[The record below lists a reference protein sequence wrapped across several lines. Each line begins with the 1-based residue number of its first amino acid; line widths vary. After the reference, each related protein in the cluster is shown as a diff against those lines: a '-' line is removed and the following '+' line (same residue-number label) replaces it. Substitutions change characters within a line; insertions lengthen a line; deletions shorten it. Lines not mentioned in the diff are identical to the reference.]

1 MKKIIALFLLLA
13 LCLPLLFGCAASLS
27 SESEKGEN
35 EEKEEVQKTEEAE
48 ETGEIVYPKGYSV
61 GYASVDIS
69 GDPATGHMV
78 YYGGTAEGVHDPL
91 MLTCIALCDGE
102 NVALIM
108 TADLKK
114 MYGENWVG
122 ASNVAGRSL
131 ELVEKNFG
139 IPADS
144 VIISCTHSHSAPDAG
159 EDVAGNVRW
168 QQQYYKQLTKVVD
181 KALRDLDEVEG
192 AYTGKANVAEGSTFV
207 RRYHLADGTFT
218 SPGAAAN
225 AVAHES
231 DADPELRT
239 IRFDRKNKKD
249 VLLVNFQ
256 THYGGAD
263 HRYPSQFSADF
274 VDPFRDQAADEF
286 DSLVAYYSGAGANIG
301 FSTAIEGERKFNSYE
316 EVVKSSFIPA
326 TKEAV
331 NKEEKIDMGKVI
343 GNRSIYTGTCMQRSP
358 ERVEQVRE
366 AGRAGG
372 ASSAEGA
379 SLMKKYGI
387 ESDLE
392 IQHTLRH
399 ASLPETLPVPFTAIS
414 FGDVAFCTTPYEMFD
429 TNGKQVRD
437 ASPFQNTFVC
447 TLAGG
452 ALGYVPSALGFENGS
467 YETFNCA
474 FRPGSGEEFANE
486 LIRMLN
492 ENYSKK

>member
-1 MKKIIALFLLLA
+1 MKKIIVLLLLLS
-13 LCLPLLFGCAASLS
+13 LCLPLLFGCSASLAGG
-27 SESEKGEN
+27 SEEGEK
-35 EEKEEVQKTEEAE
+35 KEEVQKENEEEAQ
-48 ETGEIVYPKGYSV
+48 ETGEIVYPDSYAV

-69 GDPATGHMV
+69 GDPASNHMV

-91 MLTCIALCDGE
+91 MLTCIALWDGE
-102 NVALIM
+102 NVALVM

-122 ASNVAGRSL
+122 ASNVADRSL
-131 ELVEKNFG
+131 EQIEKNFG
-139 IPADS
+139 IPQS
-144 VIISCTHSHSAPDAG
+144 NVIISCTHSHSAPDAG
-159 EDVAGNVRW
+159 EDVNGNIRW

-181 KALRDLDEVEG
+181 KALRDLDELEG

-207 RRYHLADGTFT
+207 RRYYLENGGFS
-218 SPGAAAN
+218 SPGAAAG
-225 AVAHES
+225 AIAHES

-249 VLLVNFQ
+249 VLMVNFQ

-263 HRYPSQFSADF
+263 KRYPSQFSADF
-274 VDPFRDQAADEF
+274 VAPFRDQAAEKF
-286 DSLVAYYSGAGANIG
+286 DCLVAYYSGAGANVG
-301 FSTAIEGERKFNSYE
+301 FSTAIEGERKFNGYDD
-316 EVVKSSFIPA
+316 VVKNSFIPA
-326 TKEAV
+326 TEDSLS
-331 NKEEKIDMGKVI
+331 KEEKVEIGKVI
-343 GNRSIYTGTCMQRSP
+343 GNRNIYTGTCMQRSP

-366 AGRAGG
+366 AGSAGG
-372 ASSAEGA
+372 AATAEGA

-399 ASLPETLPVPFTAIS
+399 KDLPETLPVPFTAIS
-414 FGDVAFCTTPYEMFD
+414 FGDVAFCTTPYEMFHE
-429 TNGKQVRD
+429 NGKQVRD
-437 ASPFQNTFVC
+437 SSPFKNTFVC

-486 LIRMLN
+486 LVRMLN